1 MKAQR
6 QLVLAGFTL
15 LGFASLA
22 TIVGCQQPYS
32 YGPYAPYPQD
42 PYAQPPYAQP
52 PYGQPLP
59 PGSGV
64 APGGTVAPGSGT
76 SGYNPGSSIPPI
88 SSVPPGQMK
97 QPGSGNGNN
106 APPFNPSN
114 PNSSGNGQS
123 VPDPADEPSS
133 PYFEKSS
140 SLEPNGTFVP
150 ATASK
155 AVSQAGFTQTAA
167 RTGPVTVTS
176 GEKPAQFEPP
186 IRLNEKNRSSTSST
200 SPVDPFEKAQ
210 QLKHADS
217 DVPLA
222 PPLAA
227 RKEAL
232 TDDSLEGTVRK
243 VSEREWIVEFASS
256 NDPFGGKLRL
266 TGAPEVLRVLRD
278 GKRYRLKGFIE
289 SSAVNPTQNQFHIKQ
304 AQPLGISVAPT
315 K

>member
-6 QLVLAGFTL
+6 QLVLSSFTL
-15 LGFASLA
+15 FCLTTLSAF
-22 TIVGCQQPYS
+22 VGCQQPYS
-32 YGPYAPYPQD
+32 YGPYGPYPQD
-42 PYAQPPYAQP
+42 PYAQP

-59 PGSGV
+59 PGSSI

-88 SSVPPGQMK
+88 SSVPPGQVK
-97 QPGSGNGNN
+97 QPDSGSGNN

-114 PNSSGNGQS
+114 PGSSGNGQS

-150 ATASK
+150 ATASN

-176 GEKPAQFEPP
+176 GEKPGQFEPP
-186 IRLNEKNRSSTSST
+186 IRSGKQSGTSTTPT
-200 SPVDPFEKAQ
+200 SPADPFEKARPLQ
-210 QLKHADS
+210 HVDS
-217 DVPLA
+217 EIPLA
-222 PPLAA
+222 PPLGD
-227 RKEAL
+227 RKESS
-232 TDDSLEGTVRK
+232 TGDSLEGTVRK
-243 VSEREWIVEFASS
+243 VSEKEWMVEFASS
-256 NDPFGGKLRL
+256 SDPFGGKLRL
-266 TGAPEVLRVLRD
+266 TGTPEVLRVLRD
-278 GKRYRLKGFIE
+278 GKRYRLKGYIE
-289 SSAVNPTQNQFHIKQ
+289 SSATNPAQSQFHIEQ
-304 AQPLGISVAPT
+304 VQPLGISVTPT